1 MRVPR
6 WREASPAIKLG
17 KPNSFWV
24 LLSTWSFVHNHSGLR
39 AVHLSAQCSIAVR
52 AKACEIVTRGGGPLS
67 WSGTVHTMWNRSANM
82 AVWMNMKKWGRSS
95 SDERSDK
102 MGCMTKVLTFFFFQ
116 RAPPPFFSFCVTK
129 ALRFDRDEVPS
140 IPCISRRTWMGI
152 NRRSSLQKTM
162 RSILISF
169 CAFCV
174 CPCTLFSCLRNA
186 RLILMIK
193 ICRHRISR

>member
-6 WREASPAIKLG
+6 WREASAAIKLG

-52 AKACEIVTRGGGPLS
+52 AKACEIVTRGGGQLS

-116 RAPPPFFSFCVTK
+116 RPPPPIFFF
-129 ALRFDRDEVPS
+129 
-140 IPCISRRTWMGI
+140 
-152 NRRSSLQKTM
+152 
-162 RSILISF
+162 
-169 CAFCV
+169 
-174 CPCTLFSCLRNA
+174 LRNRSFA
-186 RLILMIK
+186 FWQRRGSEHSVQFQKDLDGDKQEEQSAENNAKYIN
-193 ICRHRISR
+193 